1 MVQKE
6 RKNPVWSKIQNVLE
20 RVSMWERGNFVLLV
34 IELWRTLVGRGW
46 WVGSGSDDG
55 DGGANEVGGD
65 SGLEVSGLGSEEM
78 AS

>member
-1 MVQKE
+1 
-6 RKNPVWSKIQNVLE
+6 
-20 RVSMWERGNFVLLV
+20 MWERGNFVLLV

-65 SGLEVSGLGSEEM
+65 SGLEVSGWGSEEM

>member
-20 RVSMWERGNFVLLV
+20 RVSMWERENFVLLV
-34 IELWRTLVGRGW
+34 LWRILVGRERW
-46 WVGSGSDDG
+46 AGSDPGDG

-65 SGLEVSGLGSEEM
+65 SGLEVSVRGSEEM

>member
-1 MVQKE
+1 
-6 RKNPVWSKIQNVLE
+6 
-20 RVSMWERGNFVLLV
+20 MWERGNFVLLV

-46 WVGSGSDDG
+46 WVGGDPG

-65 SGLEVSGLGSEEM
+65 SGLEVSGWGSEEM

>member
-1 MVQKE
+1 M
-6 RKNPVWSKIQNVLE
+6 
-20 RVSMWERGNFVLLV
+20 LLV
-34 IELWRTLVGRGW
+34 IGLWRTLVGRGW
-46 WVGSGSDDG
+46 WAGSDSG

>member
-46 WVGSGSDDG
+46 WVGRDPG